1 MRPPAD
7 VGKHTLLMRTRIKIC
22 GITDPET
29 ARLAAQAGADAIG
42 LVFHPPSA
50 RALEL
55 QRAAEISRAA
65 APFVAA
71 VAVLVDPDADL
82 VREIIAR
89 VAPACL
95 QFHGDEPPDFCA
107 SFGLPYVKALR
118 VGGEGDDDLPAR
130 EARYASARGILLD
143 TAHAELAGGSGDAFD
158 WQLANYGAKLPLI
171 LAGGLTVDNVSG
183 ALAQVRPYGVDVSS
197 GVESGGRKD
206 AEKIRR
212 FCGAVFHAKNA
223 AKNSSFATAV
233 PQ

>member
-1 MRPPAD
+1 MPPPAD

-42 LVFHPPSA
+42 LIFHPPSS

-118 VGGEGDDDLPAR
+118 VGGSDNDLPAR

-143 TAHAELAGGSGDAFD
+143 TAHAELAGGSGAAFD

-171 LAGGLTVDNVSG
+171 LAGGLTPGNIGG

-212 FCGAVFHAKNA
+212 FCGAVLHAKTS
-223 AKNSSFATAV
+223 AKNSSSATAL

>member
-1 MRPPAD
+1 MPPPAD
-7 VGKHTLLMRTRIKIC
+7 VGKHPLLMRTRIKIC

-95 QFHGDEPPDFCA
+95 QFHGDEPPEFCA

-118 VGGEGDDDLPAR
+118 VGGDDDDLPAR
-130 EARYASARGILLD
+130 EARYTSARGILLA
-143 TAHAELAGGSGDAFD
+143 TAQAERAGRSCVAFD
-158 WQLANYGAKLPLI
+158 WQPAN
-171 LAGGLTVDNVSG
+171 
-183 ALAQVRPYGVDVSS
+183 
-197 GVESGGRKD
+197 
-206 AEKIRR
+206 
-212 FCGAVFHAKNA
+212 
-223 AKNSSFATAV
+223 
-233 PQ
+233 